1 MGAARARTWI
11 TAGLS
16 VVLVAAAGPAVA
28 APPDAAASPEQLAQS
43 QPATEGGVAS
53 LGRGADAQ
61 GRVLPETDRILVTF
75 KDRVSAAGMD
85 AVLDGAQRSTQL
97 RAPDVVRTTGTGETV
112 VESEKM
118 LSPAEQREVV
128 AAIEADPAVESAEPD
143 QIVVGALAA
152 TPARPPNDTNWN
164 YQWGPRNIGVPG
176 AWSQATGQ
184 GTVIG
189 IADTGQINHPDLNAK
204 TVPGYDFLSDT
215 YHSRDGDGRDPNP
228 QDQGDWSPGR
238 PSWWHGSHVAGI
250 AAAQT
255 NNRMGIAGVAPD
267 ARIQHARVLGADGRG
282 YVSDIADG
290 VMWSAGIPVP
300 GVPVNRNPAAVV
312 NLSEAWDAGSCPAVM
327 QRAIDRMHAVNV
339 PLVVA
344 AGNAAKSANLASP
357 ANCPGAIVV
366 GATSY
371 RNQLTGYS
379 NWGPMLDV
387 VAPGGDAAS
396 PIWSTVNTGT
406 YSIGRPSYGDLS
418 GTSMAAPHVAGTIA
432 LMKERNPGLGVE
444 AIRTTLRNTGTN
456 VSGYRKVD
464 AAAAAR
470 AVPRA
475 KPTVRGAIATYYN
488 AHGGA
493 GAMGAPT
500 TWEQS
505 TGVGGVVQA
514 FVKDG
519 RTTKIYWSP
528 ATGAH
533 RVETWKGI
541 GSRYAQLG
549 GPAAL
554 GLPSRDELPT
564 ATGGAYQNFVH
575 PATGRSTKL
584 IWSSATG
591 AQPVVES
598 SAIGKQ
604 WAGDG
609 HESGTGYPT
618 SPEVRTASGAY
629 QQFRHVSTGSLTRYT
644 WTRATGKVVRTPVR

>member
-1 MGAARARTWI
+1 MREARTWI

-16 VVLVAAAGPAVA
+16 LALVAAAGPAAA
-28 APPDAAASPEQLAQS
+28 APLGEAASSEQAVQAQ
-43 QPATEGGVAS
+43 PDTVGGVAS
-53 LGRGADAQ
+53 LGRGTAGQ

-75 KDRVSAAGMD
+75 KDRVPTTAQD
-85 AVLDGAQRSTQL
+85 TVLQGAEKNTEL
-97 RAPDVVRTTGTGETV
+97 ADPDIVRTTGTGESV
-112 VESEKM
+112 VESEEM
-118 LSPAEQREVV
+118 LSPVEQREAV
-128 AAIEADPAVESAEPD
+128 AALEADPAVESAEPD

-152 TPARPPNDTNWN
+152 TPARNPNDTNWN

-184 GTVIG
+184 GVVIG
-189 IADTGQINHPDLNAK
+189 IADTGQIDHPDLNGK

-215 YHSRDGDGRDPNP
+215 YHSRDGNGRDPNP

-255 NNRMGIAGVAPD
+255 NNRQGIAGTAPD

-290 VMWSAGIPVP
+290 VMWSAGLPVP
-300 GVPVNRNPAAVV
+300 GVPANKNPAKVV

-327 QRAIDRMHAVNV
+327 QNAINRMHTINV

-357 ANCPGAIVV
+357 ANCPGAVVV

-379 NWGPMLDV
+379 NWGPVLDV
-387 VAPGGDAAS
+387 VAPGGDTAA

-418 GTSMAAPHVAGTIA
+418 GTSMAAPHVAGVIA
-432 LMKERNPGLGVE
+432 LMKERNPDLGVE

-475 KPTVRGAIATYYN
+475 TPTVRGAIATYYN
-488 AHGGA
+488 SHGGA
-493 GAMGAPT
+493 RSIGAPT

-505 TGVGGVVQA
+505 TGAGGVVQS

-519 RTTKIYWSP
+519 RATRIYWSQT
-528 ATGAH
+528 TGAH

-541 GSRYAQLG
+541 GARYGQLG

-554 GLPSRDELPT
+554 GLPSTDEAPT

-575 PATGRSTKL
+575 PATGRSTKV

-591 AQPVVES
+591 AQPVVETS
-598 SAIGKQ
+598 GIGRQ
-604 WAGDG
+604 WARDG
-609 HESGTGYPT
+609 HEAGAGYPA
-618 SPEVRTASGAY
+618 SPEVATPTGAY
-629 QQFRHVSTGSLTRYT
+629 QRFRNPTTGKVTQYT
-644 WTRATGKVVRTPVR
+644 WTRATGRVERTELA